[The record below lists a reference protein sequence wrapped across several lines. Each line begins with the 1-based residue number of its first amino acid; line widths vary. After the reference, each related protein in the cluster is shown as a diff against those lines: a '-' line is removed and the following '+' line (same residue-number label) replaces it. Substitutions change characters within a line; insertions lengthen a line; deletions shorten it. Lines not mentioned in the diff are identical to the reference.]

1 MASRP
6 SRLLAALEI
15 RALGEMG
22 SFALSAPALAALL
35 PKGDPKTVLVL
46 PGFLADD
53 GSTLPMRKLL
63 GHLGHD
69 VHGWDLGRNI
79 GPTNEIIDGLV
90 ERVEKLDRDGGPI
103 DIVGWSLGGIY
114 AREIARL
121 APDVVRQVITMGSP
135 FQTTGAH
142 ESNASAAFKA
152 LRDRHDPDFESNRI
166 PSWAREPI
174 PVATT
179 SIYTKTDGVVHWSQ
193 CLNNHRPNTE
203 NIEVRGSHCGLGFNP
218 AALWIVADRIAQPV
232 GCWSRFKPP
241 GPLRYL
247 FPRGTG
253 FDVNAVAA

>member
-1 MASRP
+1 MATRP

-35 PKGDPKTVLVL
+35 PKGTPKTVLVL

-53 GSTLPMRKLL
+53 ASTAPMRRLL

-79 GPTNEIIDGLV
+79 GPTNEIMDGLV
-90 ERVEKLDRDGGPI
+90 ERVEELDRRGGPL
-103 DIVGWSLGGIY
+103 DIIGWSLGGIY

-121 APDVVRQVITMGSP
+121 APSVVRQVVTMASP
-135 FQTTGAH
+135 FQTTGPD
-142 ESNASAAFKA
+142 ESNASAAFRA
-152 LRDRHDPDFESNRI
+152 LRARHNPEFELNRV

-174 PVATT
+174 PVWTT
-179 SIYTKTDGVVHWSQ
+179 SIYTKTDGIVHWSQ
-193 CLNNHRPNTE
+193 CLNVHRPHTE
-203 NIEVRGSHCGLGFNP
+203 NIEVRGSHCGLGYNP
-218 AALWIVADRIAQPV
+218 FAMWIVADRLAQPANE
-232 GCWSRFKPP
+232 WNRFRPP

-253 FDVNAVAA
+253 FDVAAA